1 MINLISLLET
11 RIYLPDEFVVYENQI
26 AEEMYF
32 IQSGMLEVFD
42 AKRSLKIRLFEGDFF
57 GEQVIKIKEIPSK
70 FQFLIIFRQ

>member
-57 GEQVIKIKEIPSK
+57 GEQVISLKKNTNEIK
-70 FQFLIIFRQ
+70 F